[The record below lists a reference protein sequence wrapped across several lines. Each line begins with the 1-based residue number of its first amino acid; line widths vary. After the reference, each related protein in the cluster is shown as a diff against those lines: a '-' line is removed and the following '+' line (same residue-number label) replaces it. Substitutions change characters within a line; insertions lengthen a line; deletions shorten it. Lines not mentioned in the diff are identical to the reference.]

1 MPQVSVIV
9 PVYNAEKYLAECV
22 DSFDLSPRIYIK
34 ITQRPN
40 DARVNIQKTV

>member
-22 DSFDLSPRIYIK
+22 DRFDLSLRIIK
-34 ITQRPN
+34 ITQR
-40 DARVNIQKTV
+40 RKG